1 MSMHGL
7 SMLSNLTHNDIC
19 TMKIEQRFP
28 LPPWDMENAAQ
39 KLQIIED
46 EWNTLD
52 PEKVITGYAPDAEV
66 RYGTEFLNGREEIK
80 QFLNNKWQQQLGFK
94 LKLDLWGALK
104 DRMAVRFE
112 CEWHNT
118 AGQWYRSYG
127 VQVFQ
132 FDDNG
137 YVQMNFASF
146 NDNPIAESAR
156 KLV

>member
-1 MSMHGL
+1 
-7 SMLSNLTHNDIC
+7 MLSGSPYTDLCI
-19 TMKIEQRFP
+19 MKTEQRFP

-39 KLQIIED
+39 KLQIIEN

-52 PEKVITGYAPDAEV
+52 PEKVIAGYAPDAEV

-80 QFLNNKWQQQLGFK
+80 QFLKRKWQQQLGFK

-104 DRMAVRFE
+104 GRMAVRFE
-112 CEWHNT
+112 HEWHNA

-146 NDNPIAESAR
+146 NDEPISENTR

>member
-1 MSMHGL
+1 
-7 SMLSNLTHNDIC
+7 MLSGCACNELCIMT
-19 TMKIEQRFP
+19 TEQKFP

-52 PEKVITGYAPDAEV
+52 AEKIISGYAPDAEM
-66 RYGTEFLNGREEIK
+66 RYGTAFLNGREEIK
-80 QFLNNKWQQQLGFK
+80 QFLNHKWQQQLGFK

-104 DRMAVRFE
+104 GRMAVRFE

-146 NDNPIAESAR
+146 NDEPKAESAR

>member
-1 MSMHGL
+1 
-7 SMLSNLTHNDIC
+7 MLSECACCDIC
-19 TMKIEQRFP
+19 TMTTEQRFP

-39 KLQIIED
+39 KLQIIEN

-52 PEKVITGYAPDAEV
+52 PEKVIIGYAPDAEV
-66 RYGTEFLNGREEIK
+66 RYGTEFLRGHEEIK
-80 QFLNNKWQQQLGFK
+80 QFLTRKWQQQSGFK
-94 LKLDLWGALK
+94 LTLDLWGALK
-104 DRMAVRFE
+104 GRMAVRFE
-112 CEWHNT
+112 YEWRNT

-137 YVQMNFASF
+137 YVQMHFASF
-146 NDNPIAESAR
+146 NDDPIPENAR

>member
-1 MSMHGL
+1 
-7 SMLSNLTHNDIC
+7 MLSNLAYNDIC
-19 TMKIEQRFP
+19 IMIIEQRFP

-39 KLQIIED
+39 KLQIIEY

-52 PEKVITGYAPDAEV
+52 PEKVITGYAPDAEI

-80 QFLNNKWQQQLGFK
+80 QFLNNKWQQQLSFK
-94 LKLDLWGALK
+94 IKLDLWGALK
-104 DRMAVRFE
+104 GRMAVRFE

-146 NDNPIAESAR
+146 NDEPIAESAR